1 MRGQTDNQPSQA
13 QIEALLQ
20 NEERKSERY
29 ANYARLLFTVLYF
42 AVVLV
47 IREELPS
54 HSLNAIIIAAS
65 INLLYGVAVFFVLRS
80 PHPPAWI
87 KYPSIAIDIVL
98 LSIVIYAF
106 GSFRSFKTEAFLLYY
121 LWIGL
126 STLRFSPRLTL
137 AAGLL
142 SIFAYGLITWSAI
155 SNHSIVLGTITD
167 EFTTQK
173 VSGHNIALRLLFL
186 TAYVAL
192 AVYTANVFRLIASR
206 AISRKLLQDQ
216 NLQLNL
222 ALDKLRATQKELA
235 EKNRELATLSE
246 IDPLTKLYNRRKI
259 DQILNKALETAS
271 DTSPLSLILL
281 DIDHFKSYND
291 RFGHATGDRVIC
303 QVADVLLKSARAND
317 SIGRWGGEEFLI
329 VCQETN
335 GEQSKNIAERL
346 RLQIAQNANEQL
358 KDLTCSFGIA
368 CFQADD
374 HESSLLK
381 RADESLY
388 QAKAA
393 GRNCVVVNTCC
404 GLGPLNKTILA
415 QS

>member
-1 MRGQTDNQPSQA
+1 MRADTDDRQSQA
-13 QIEALLQ
+13 QIESLLQ
-20 NEERKSERY
+20 HEERKSERY

-42 AVVLV
+42 AVVLA
-47 IREELPS
+47 IHEELPE
-54 HSLNAIIIAAS
+54 HSLIAIIVAAS
-65 INLLYGVAVFFVLRS
+65 FNLLYGVVIFFVLRR
-80 PHPPAWI
+80 PDPPTWI
-87 KYPSIAIDIVL
+87 KYPSIGIDILL

-126 STLRFSPRLTL
+126 STLRFSPLLTL

-142 SIFAYGLITWSAI
+142 SILAYSLITWSAI
-155 SNHSIVLGTITD
+155 SSGSIVLGTITD

-173 VSGHNIALRLLFL
+173 VSGLNIALRLLFL

-192 AVYTANVFRLIASR
+192 AVYTASVFRLIASR

-222 ALDKLRATQKELA
+222 ALDKLRATQSELA

-259 DQILNKALETAS
+259 DHIMSAALEKAS
-271 DTSPLSLILL
+271 DNSPLSLILL

-291 RFGHATGDRVIC
+291 RFGHPTGDSVIQRVAEI
-303 QVADVLLKSARAND
+303 LYNSARSND

-329 VCQETN
+329 VCQETD
-335 GEQSKNIAERL
+335 GAQAKVMAERL
-346 RLQIAQNANEQL
+346 REEIERDKTHQLNE
-358 KDLTCSFGIA
+358 LTCSFGVA
-368 CFQADD
+368 CFRAGDQEAG
-374 HESSLLK
+374 LLK
-381 RADESLY
+381 RADDSLY
-388 QAKAA
+388 RAKAE
-393 GRNCVVVNTCC
+393 GRNRVIVNECC
-404 GLGPLNKTILA
+404 GVPA
-415 QS
+415 